1 MRWKEK
7 TKKNE
12 VLGTSYHT
20 RIFELKQQIS
30 ISDIFHYAKHYG
42 TYDVLN
48 DQGKTLTACITKV
61 SLGYTETQLNILLA
75 ILSEIG
81 ESLLDT
87 EKNISNKIIS
97 SIKDIRSDRHIVQ
110 KKLIVFFKIIVHLF
124 YQILL
129 KIGMQ

>member
-1 MRWKEK
+1 MERKNN
-7 TKKNE
+7 KNE
-12 VLGTSYHT
+12 VLGTNYHT

-30 ISDIFHYAKHYG
+30 ISDIFHHAKHCG

-61 SLGYTETQLNILLA
+61 SLGYTETQLKILLA
-75 ILSEIG
+75 ILSEIE
-81 ESLLDT
+81 ESLQDT

-110 KKLIVFFKIIVHLF
+110 KS
-124 YQILL
+124 
-129 KIGMQ
+129 